1 MYMYMCTTCTC
12 TCSTHVHVHVYYYYY
27 MYLYTTC
34 NIQYYMYMCIHAH
47 VRTYEL
53 CFKAHVQSLEKVS
66 MLVSMVTHITYLLG
80 SVECDIANER
90 MMKAMKSS
98 VSETPS
104 VMRLFVV
111 DCKNNHDITF
121 LNVPIL
127 PSIAVK
133 SEGVWIG
140 INEDIS
146 VITYI
151 KSIQQ
156 YSM

>member
-1 MYMYMCTTCTC
+1 
-12 TCSTHVHVHVYYYYY
+12 
-27 MYLYTTC
+27 
-34 NIQYYMYMCIHAH
+34 
-47 VRTYEL
+47 
-53 CFKAHVQSLEKVS
+53 

-80 SVECDIANER
+80 SIECDIANER

-111 DCKNNHDITF
+111 DCKNNQDITF

-127 PSIAVK
+127 PFIAAK

-140 INEDIS
+140 IDEDIS

-156 YSM
+156 YSC